1 MYSKL
6 FLFFALSAT
15 LLAVS
20 CKKENVVENK
30 FTVENQKVSG
40 PMTLTQRSF
49 TPLTFDSNGKV
60 ITAKAV
66 QDFSGTISTIG
77 TLTTVINVTLDLVT
91 GKSSDV
97 LSTYVD
103 KDGDKINTT
112 SYSQSSATGL
122 TINERII
129 SGTGKFAKIS
139 GGGSY
144 FVTLNFTTGN
154 GTGTF
159 EWTVTY

>member
-49 TPLTFDSNGKV
+49 TPLTFDSNGKP
-60 ITAKAV
+60 TSAKAV
-66 QDFSGTISTIG
+66 QDFSGNISTIG
-77 TLTTVINVTLDLVT
+77 TLTTVINVTLDLVA
-91 GKSSDV
+91 GKSGEV
-97 LSTYVD
+97 LAAYVD
-103 KDGDKINTT
+103 KDGDRINT
-112 SYSQSSATGL
+112 SSSSVTTTTGL
-122 TINERII
+122 TITEKIF

-139 GGGSY
+139 GGGTYYVALQS
-144 FVTLNFTTGN
+144 GN
-154 GTGTF
+154 GTGTL